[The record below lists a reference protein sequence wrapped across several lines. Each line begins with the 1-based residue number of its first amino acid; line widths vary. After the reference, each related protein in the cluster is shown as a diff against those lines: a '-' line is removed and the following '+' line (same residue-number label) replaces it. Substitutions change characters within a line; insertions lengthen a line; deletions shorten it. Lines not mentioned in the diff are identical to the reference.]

1 MTDELTIDKLREFYR
16 VLQEN
21 TSDIGPCE
29 VVVCNRELLKR
40 MEEEGW
46 RPGDS
51 IVVDG
56 MEFKPKVVKNP
67 FKAPLDTTDDPVD

>member
-1 MTDELTIDKLREFYR
+1 MTDEFTIEKLREACK

-21 TSDIGPCE
+21 TLDIGPFE
-29 VVVCNRELLKR
+29 VVLCNRELLKR

-56 MEFKPKVVKNP
+56 MEFKPRVVKNP
-67 FKAPLDTTDDPVD
+67 FKTPLDSDSDDG